1 MDSANLKLL
10 VETFQPS
17 QIRVF
22 RLQKVLT
29 SHKPGGTDIS
39 LREYKTFAI

>member
-1 MDSANLKLL
+1 MGSANLKPR

-22 RLQKVLT
+22 RLPKVLT
-29 SHKPGGTDIS
+29 SHKPGGIYIS
-39 LREYKTFAI
+39 LREYKTSAI